1 MSRCDAHHNEY
12 LAAIGGMH
20 EHTIS
25 RDTTLRLGRQVR
37 VPRAFGCGY
46 QYGTIAAREE
56 DKHLGV
62 VWRVDT
68 PEGRL
73 VMLPDEIEVI

>member
-1 MSRCDAHHNEY
+1 MNADPHHAEY
-12 LAAIGGMH
+12 LAAVAAMPS
-20 EHTIS
+20 HTIS
-25 RDTTLRLGRQVR
+25 RDNTLRLGRQVR

-46 QYGTIAAREE
+46 QLGTIAAREE
-56 DKHLGV
+56 DKHLGT

-73 VMLPDEIEVI
+73 VLLPDEIEVI